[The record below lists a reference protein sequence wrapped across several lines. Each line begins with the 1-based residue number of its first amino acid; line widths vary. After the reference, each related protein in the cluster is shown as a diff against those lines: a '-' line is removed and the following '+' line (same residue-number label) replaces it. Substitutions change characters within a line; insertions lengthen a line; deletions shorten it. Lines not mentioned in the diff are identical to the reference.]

1 MLEPIVFYLFSGLL
15 LIFAF
20 LAVLLHHPVYSVLS
34 FLVSMFSLAVLF
46 WLQQA
51 FFVAIVHITV
61 YAGAIL
67 VLFLFVL
74 MLLGYDREPITLW
87 TNPIR
92 FGFAMTL
99 SVLSLI
105 GLLWICYL
113 VSVGLYRGVP
123 LVREPQAAVS
133 GTIESVGRL
142 LFSSYLLPFE
152 LLSLVLLVAIIG
164 SVVLARKESS

>member
-1 MLEPIVFYLFSGLL
+1 MLETISFYLFAGILL
-15 LIFAF
+15 FSAL
-20 LAVLLHHPVYSVLS
+20 LAVTLRHPVYSVLC
-34 FLVSMFSLAVLF
+34 FLASMFSLAVLF
-46 WLQQA
+46 YIQKA
-51 FFVAIVHITV
+51 YFVAVIHITV

-74 MLLGYDREPITLW
+74 MLIGYDKEPPALW

-92 FGFAMTL
+92 FGFAIGISAL
-99 SVLSLI
+99 VLA
-105 GLLWICYL
+105 GFFWI
-113 VSVGLYRGVP
+113 YRFAIAGM
-123 LVREPQAAVS
+123 RQAEPDIRQA

-164 SVVLARKESS
+164 SVVLAKKEM